1 MTRRGFAALALVCAM
16 VATRE
21 GQAQVT
27 NSTVDATDPAV
38 VALVNASDQVRCT
51 ATVIAPHTLIT
62 AAHCIESGDP
72 RTLRAFVGTTIPD
85 GAFLAIADARS
96 HPGFDPGGRDIA
108 VITVRD
114 EAPVTPIAIEAATLD
129 DSYIGTP
136 IRVVG
141 FGLTRPG
148 AGDSGTKRVGT
159 AGIASV
165 QAEEVIAVP
174 DPSLSCLGD
183 SGGPALLPAGTIAG
197 VVSRGDAMCVD
208 HAVYTR
214 IDAAR
219 AILVDPY
226 LAETAAG
233 TAAIGDA
240 CLYEEQCSAGTCAAS
255 EADPAAYVCTDEA
268 GCAGCASASPQ
279 GAAMI
284 VLVVLRG
291 LVGLRRRRVTRA

>member
-1 MTRRGFAALALVCAM
+1 MTRRGLAVLVLLCAT
-16 VATRE
+16 VSTRA

-38 VALVNASDQVRCT
+38 VALVNASDQLRCT

-72 RTLRAFVGTTIPD
+72 RTLRAFVGTTIPE
-85 GAFLAIADARS
+85 GMFLAIADARL

-114 EAPVTPIAIEAATLD
+114 EAPVSPIEIEPATLD
-129 DSYIGTP
+129 ASYIGTQ

-148 AGDSGTKRVGT
+148 GGDSGTKRVGT

-165 QAEEVIAVP
+165 QAEELVAVP

-219 AILVDPY
+219 GILVDPY
-226 LAETAAG
+226 LAETAPG

-240 CLYEEQCSAGTCAAS
+240 CLYAEQCGAGTCTAS
-255 EADPAAYVCTDEA
+255 ESDPLAYVCTDDA
-268 GCAGCASASPQ
+268 GCAGCASAAPAH
-279 GAAMI
+279 AALI
-284 VLVVLRG
+284 VLLF
-291 LVGLRRRRVTRA
+291 GLRARRRSRPITRA